1 MILKSNPPPAEAQPQ
16 VVVVAQPPQPQDVS
30 VRSHIR
36 AQKRRASRL
45 RKLRHLVG
53 GSELPQDEINRLAT
67 EAEDVT
73 ALIERSR
80 AAERKFDAQT

>member
-1 MILKSNPPPAEAQPQ
+1 MILKPNPPLAEAQPQ
-16 VVVVAQPPQPQDVS
+16 VVVVAQQPQSQDVS

-45 RKLRHLVG
+45 RKLRRLVG
-53 GSELPQDEINRLAT
+53 GPEIPQDEINRLAT

-73 ALIERSR
+73 VLIERSR